1 MSDESPMPGL
11 DALLS
16 QAMEMQQQMMAAQA
30 EAAGQEVIGA
40 SGGGAVEIT
49 VTGAMEFREV
59 RIAAE
64 AVDPDDVELLQDLVL
79 AALHDAMAKVNDL
92 QSESLGGFGE
102 MLAGGGLATSGIGGL
117 FGEPA
122 IEAVSLDDDDPEA

>member
-16 QAMEMQQQMMAAQA
+16 QAMEMQQQVMAAQA
-30 EAAGQEVIGA
+30 EAATQEVVGA

-59 RIAAE
+59 RIAVE
-64 AVDPDDVELLQDLVL
+64 AVDPDDVDLLQDLVL

-102 MLAGGGLATSGIGGL
+102 MLAGGGLADSGLGGL

-122 IEAVSLDDDDPEA
+122 IEAGSHDDDDPEA